1 MVQVMQLVQ
10 PRDFKTMFKQLST
23 KYYYLLNNLAM
34 MAIAL
39 DDEEQQKIVKNVFDC
54 ITF

>member
-1 MVQVMQLVQ
+1 MQLVQ

-23 KYYYLLNNLAM
+23 KHLAM

-39 DDEEQQKIVKNVFDC
+39 DDEEQQKIVKNVFGC